1 MAHPDSDDDA
11 LSWAGDD
18 DATLAPGWK
27 RVGAAAPVES
37 AQDGSDASEATSE
50 AEAGE
55 RGARRT
61 DADAAPG
68 TATAA
73 PTDEPSDAGRQT
85 GSVELVALGVLG
97 GVYLLYAVGW
107 LIVATTAAPDL
118 RDPVAGFMYGLGRWF
133 AALAPVLWFGAV
145 LWLTAGHRRARLLWL
160 IAGAVVLVPLPFLL
174 RG

>member
-27 RVGAAAPVES
+27 RVGSAVPADGGADASAEAARAARAEPSAEPAAPEGGALAATES
-37 AQDGSDASEATSE
+37 GH
-50 AEAGE
+50 
-55 RGARRT
+55 
-61 DADAAPG
+61 
-68 TATAA
+68 
-73 PTDEPSDAGRQT
+73 QT
-85 GSVELVALGVLG
+85 GSVELVVLGVLG

-107 LIVATTAAPDL
+107 LIVATTPAPDL
-118 RDPVAGFMYGLGRWF
+118 GDPVAAFMYGLGRWF
-133 AALAPVLWFGAV
+133 AALAPVLWFGAT
-145 LWLTAGHRRARLLWL
+145 LWLAAGRGRARLLWL